1 VIDVQKMGD
10 ILPYTIKN
18 LGLQKKYNAE
28 SIIVHWQKIVGDDI
42 AANTVPRLVQQGT
55 LMVSVNSSVWSH
67 HLSMMKE
74 SIMDKINGFIGEKLI
89 YDIRFQ
95 AGYFKNCQNQEHTE
109 IDEVP
114 NIKYQLSKIKLDESD
129 IQIMQETA
137 NNIRDK
143 YLKQKI
149 LRIMRKDFA
158 LKKIKK
164 QHNWHQC
171 ASCTVLCPP
180 EKKQCTACTL
190 TKKRKVIYNI
200 INTLKEIPWIRHSEL
215 NNHISCTE
223 DEFHQAKYTI
233 TASISRDL
241 QEGDNDKL
249 KIMSFIMLT
258 TGAKIEAVNDAIINK
273 TLEKFRRKK

>member
-1 VIDVQKMGD
+1 VIAMQKMKD
-10 ILPYTIKN
+10 IVSNTIRN
-18 LGLQKKYNAE
+18 LGLQKPYNDQ
-28 SIIVHWQKIVGDDI
+28 SVIVHWSEIVGDDI
-42 AANTVPRLVQQGT
+42 AANAYARSVQQGT

-74 SIMDKINGFIGEKLI
+74 SIMDKINQFIGYKLI
-89 YDIRFQ
+89 FDIRFQ
-95 AGYFKNCQNQEHTE
+95 AGYFSNSQNEDDTA
-109 IDEVP
+109 INTIP
-114 NIKYQLSKIKLDESD
+114 NIKYQLSKVKLDQYD
-129 IQIMQETA
+129 VQTMQETS
-137 NNIRDK
+137 NHISDK

-180 EKKQCTACTL
+180 EETYCTACTL
-190 TKKRKVIYNI
+190 NKKQKILYTI
-200 INTLKEIPWIRHSEL
+200 INTLKEIPWIRYAEL
-215 NNHISCTE
+215 YEHITCTE
-223 DEFHQAKYTI
+223 EEFQQAKYTL
-233 TASISRDL
+233 TAFISRDI
-241 QEGDNDKL
+241 QEGDNDKF

>member
-1 VIDVQKMGD
+1 MNVQKMSD
-10 ILPYTIKN
+10 ILPITIRN

-28 SIIVHWQKIVGDDI
+28 SILVHWQEIVGDDI
-42 AANTVPRLVQQGT
+42 AANTVPRLIQQGT

-74 SIMDKINGFIGEKLI
+74 SIINKINSFIGEKLI
-89 YDIRFQ
+89 FDIRFQ
-95 AGYFKNCQNQEHTE
+95 AGYLKKYQNEEHTD
-109 IDEVP
+109 IDEVS
-114 NIKYQLSKIKLDESD
+114 NIKYQFSKIKLDDCDVQVIKE
-129 IQIMQETA
+129 MA
-137 NNIRDK
+137 HHVNDK

-149 LRIMRKDFA
+149 VKIMRKDLA

-180 EKKQCTACTL
+180 GQTQCTACKL

-200 INTLKEIPWIRHSEL
+200 INTLKEIPWIKHSEL
-215 NNHISCTE
+215 NNHIHCTE
-223 DEFHQAKYTI
+223 DEFRQAKYTL

-258 TGAKIEAVNDAIINK
+258 TGAKIDAVNDAIINK

>member
-1 VIDVQKMGD
+1 MQKMKD
-10 ILPYTIKN
+10 IVSNTIRN
-18 LGLQKKYNAE
+18 LGLQKPYNDQ
-28 SIIVHWQKIVGDDI
+28 SVIVHWSEIVGDDI
-42 AANTVPRLVQQGT
+42 AANAYARSVQQGT

-74 SIMDKINGFIGEKLI
+74 SIIDKINQFIGYKLI
-89 YDIRFQ
+89 FDIRFQ
-95 AGYFKNCQNQEHTE
+95 AGYFSNSQNEEDTA
-109 IDEVP
+109 INTIP
-114 NIKYQLSKIKLDESD
+114 NIKYQLSKVKLDEYD
-129 IQIMQETA
+129 VQTMQETS
-137 NNIRDK
+137 NHISDK

-180 EKKQCTACTL
+180 EETYCIACTL
-190 TKKRKVIYNI
+190 NKKQKLLYTI
-200 INTLKEIPWIRHSEL
+200 INTLKEIPWIRYAEL
-215 NNHISCTE
+215 YEHITCTE
-223 DEFHQAKYTI
+223 EEFQQAKYTL
-233 TASISRDL
+233 TAFISRDI
-241 QEGDNDKL
+241 QEGDNDKF
-249 KIMSFIMLT
+249 KVMSFIMLT

>member
-1 VIDVQKMGD
+1 MQKMKD
-10 ILPYTIKN
+10 IVSNTIRN
-18 LGLQKKYNAE
+18 LGLQKPY
-28 SIIVHWQKIVGDDI
+28 SDQSVIVHWSEIVGDDI
-42 AANTVPRLVQQGT
+42 AANAYARSVQQGT

-74 SIMDKINGFIGEKLI
+74 SIIDKINQFIGYKLI
-89 YDIRFQ
+89 FDIRFQ
-95 AGYFKNCQNQEHTE
+95 AGYFSNSQNEEDTA
-109 IDEVP
+109 INTIP
-114 NIKYQLSKIKLDESD
+114 NIKYQLSKVKLDEYD
-129 IQIMQETA
+129 VQTMQETS
-137 NNIRDK
+137 NHISDK

-180 EKKQCTACTL
+180 EETYCIACTL
-190 TKKRKVIYNI
+190 NKKQKLLYTI
-200 INTLKEIPWIRHSEL
+200 INTLKEIPWIRYAEL
-215 NNHISCTE
+215 YEHITCTE
-223 DEFHQAKYTI
+223 EEFQQAKYTL
-233 TASISRDL
+233 TAFISRDI
-241 QEGDNDKL
+241 QEGDNDKF
-249 KIMSFIMLT
+249 KVMSFIMLT

>member
-1 VIDVQKMGD
+1 MQKMKD
-10 ILPYTIKN
+10 IVSNTIRN
-18 LGLQKKYNAE
+18 LGLQKPYNDQ
-28 SIIVHWQKIVGDDI
+28 SVIVHWSEIVGDDI
-42 AANTVPRLVQQGT
+42 AANAYARSIQQGT

-74 SIMDKINGFIGEKLI
+74 SIIDKINQFIGYKLI
-89 YDIRFQ
+89 FDIRFQ
-95 AGYFKNCQNQEHTE
+95 AGYFSNSQNEEDTA
-109 IDEVP
+109 INTIP
-114 NIKYQLSKIKLDESD
+114 NIKYQLSKVKLDEYD
-129 IQIMQETA
+129 VQTMQETS
-137 NNIRDK
+137 NHISDK

-180 EKKQCTACTL
+180 EEIYCTACTL
-190 TKKRKVIYNI
+190 NKKQKLLYTI
-200 INTLKEIPWIRHSEL
+200 INTLKEIPWIRYAEL
-215 NNHISCTE
+215 YEHITCTE
-223 DEFHQAKYTI
+223 EEFQQAKYTL
-233 TASISRDL
+233 TAFISRDI
-241 QEGDNDKL
+241 QEGDNDKF

>member
-1 VIDVQKMGD
+1 VIAMQNMKD
-10 ILPYTIKN
+10 IISVAIKN
-18 LGLQKKYNAE
+18 LGLEKQYNAQ
-28 SIIVHWQKIVGDDI
+28 SIILHWSEIVGDDI
-42 AANTVPRLVQQGT
+42 AANAYPRFVQQGT
-55 LMVSVNSSVWSH
+55 LMVGVNNSVWSH

-74 SIMDKINGFIGEKLI
+74 SIIDKINGFIGQKLVF
-89 YDIRFQ
+89 DIRFQ
-95 AGYFKNCQNQEHTE
+95 AGNLSNSQNEEDTAT
-109 IDEVP
+109 DTVP
-114 NIKYQLSKIKLDESD
+114 NIKYQLSKVKLDICD
-129 IQIMQETA
+129 VQVMQETSSH
-137 NNIRDK
+137 ISDK

-180 EKKQCTACTL
+180 NETLCTACL
-190 TKKRKVIYNI
+190 LNKKHKLLYTI
-200 INTLKEIPWIRHSEL
+200 INTLKEIPWIRYAEL
-215 NNHISCTE
+215 NDHITCTE
-223 DEFHQAKYTI
+223 TEFQQAKYTL

>member
-1 VIDVQKMGD
+1 VNAMQKMGD
-10 ILPYTIKN
+10 IVSITIKN
-18 LGLQKKYNAE
+18 LGLQKKYNAQ
-28 SIIVHWQKIVGDDI
+28 SIILHWQEIVGEDI
-42 AANTVPRLVQQGT
+42 AANTYPRLVQQGT

-74 SIMDKINGFIGEKLI
+74 SIIDKINGFIGEKLI
-89 YDIRFQ
+89 FDIRFQ
-95 AGYFKNCQNQEHTE
+95 AGYFSNSQNEEDTA
-109 IDEVP
+109 IDAVP
-114 NIKYQLSKIKLDESD
+114 NIKYRLSKIKLDECD
-129 IQIMQETA
+129 LQVMQET
-137 NNIRDK
+137 ITHISDK

-180 EKKQCTACTL
+180 DQIQCTACTL
-190 TKKRKVIYNI
+190 NKKHKLLYTI
-200 INTLKEIPWIRHSEL
+200 INTLKEIPWIRYNEL
-215 NNHISCTE
+215 NDHITCTE
-223 DEFHQAKYTI
+223 DEFRQAKYTLA
-233 TASISRDL
+233 ASISRDL
-241 QEGDNDKL
+241 QEGDKDKL